1 MKVKELLEA
10 LAGVDPEAEVIL
22 QKDAEGN
29 GYSPLRG
36 VDDECVYVPTCA
48 WAGDVYSINLIADDA
63 CKSEKEWN
71 EIKAKPRCVVL
82 HPIN

>member
-36 VDDECVYVPTCA
+36 ADPEAVYLPTCT
-48 WAGDVYSINLIADDA
+48 WAGDVYSMAWSADDA
-63 CKSEKEWN
+63 CKSEDEWN
-71 EIKAKPRCVVL
+71 AIKALTRCVVL
-82 HPIN
+82 HPVN

>member
-1 MKVKELLEA
+1 MKVKELI
-10 LAGVDPEAEVIL
+10 AELQQLNPDTPVIL

-36 VDDECVYVPTCA
+36 VDKALYMPDNTWQGE
-48 WAGDVYSINLIADDA
+48 VYSLDDPDRDDRA
-63 CKSEKEWN
+63 F
-71 EIKAKPRCVVL
+71 PCVVL